1 MRFEKC
7 TGDRKL
13 VSLLVLLLSMVAAP
27 VGSTRAQEPQMV
39 EKNLFSPERKP
50 VETKSAESKGEPAKM
65 PKGTIQLDGVFLR
78 GDVKRAIL
86 RVNPSL
92 LKDKKKKTDPFV
104 TVSENEQLGDYRI
117 IKIEP
122 RSITVEMHGTTFD
135 VSLFAP
141 GKVAP
146 PPARQASAPPAGSPG
161 QGVAPGRPGKGGQP
175 GQPVPGAPGE
185 LQPNSPPGPAG
196 DSGNPMAVRGNQ
208 GAMQPPAEVDE
219 PDEGAEGQ

>member
-1 MRFEKC
+1 MRFAQY
-7 TGDRKL
+7 TGNRT
-13 VSLLVLLLSMVAAP
+13 LVLLLLLLASMVAAP
-27 VGSTRAQEPQMV
+27 VVPTWAQEPQMV

-50 VETKSAESKGEPAKM
+50 VESKSTESKGEPAKM
-65 PKGTIQLDGVFLR
+65 PKGAIQLDGVFLR

-117 IKIEP
+117 TKIEP
-122 RSITVEMHGTTFD
+122 RSITVEMGGNSYD
-135 VSLFAP
+135 ISLFAA

-146 PPARQASAPPAGSPG
+146 APAKQAPG
-161 QGVAPGRPGKGGQP
+161 QPVVPGRPGKGAPP
-175 GQPVPGAPGE
+175 GQAAPGAAGE
-185 LQPNSPPGPAG
+185 LQPNIPPGPAG
-196 DSGNPMAVRGNQ
+196 DGGNPMAMRGNQ
-208 GAMQPPAEVDE
+208 GAMQPPEEIDE